1 MTEQTPEQRAKAN
14 RKAMPQVAEIVDA
27 FREEFGAENIKV
39 TFASENG
46 REVGQ
51 RE

>member
-1 MTEQTPEQRAKAN
+1 MTAQQKAAAN
-14 RKAMPQVAEIVDA
+14 RAAMPQVAEVVDA
-27 FREEFGAENIKV
+27 FREEFGQITV

-51 RE
+51 RG

>member
-1 MTEQTPEQRAKAN
+1 MNEQTPAQKAAAN
-14 RKAMPQVAEIVDA
+14 RAAMPQVAEIVDA
-27 FREEFGAENIKV
+27 FRKEFGQITV

-51 RE
+51 RG

>member
-1 MTEQTPEQRAKAN
+1 MTKQTPAEKAKAN
-14 RKAMPQVAEIVDA
+14 RAAMPEVAQIVDA
-27 FREEFGAENIKV
+27 FRKEFGQITV

-51 RE
+51 RA

>member
-1 MTEQTPEQRAKAN
+1 MTDSERAAAKAEN
-14 RKAMPQVAEIVDA
+14 RAAMPIVTEFVDA
-27 FREEFGAENIKV
+27 CREEFGEIVV

-51 RE
+51 RG